1 MSIYKCNPEWPVCLY
16 DFTFKNRNP
25 NFFSYKV
32 KRDFSAYLRP
42 DYYPADAKPCEA
54 QKEKPDWA
62 ENGLENSDSELLVVR
77 NQHLCV
83 CHPKF
88 ETRF

>member
-32 KRDFSAYLRP
+32 KKDLTAYLRP
-42 DYYPADAKPCEA
+42 DYYPVKKACEA
-54 QKEKPDWA
+54 
-62 ENGLENSDSELLVVR
+62 
-77 NQHLCV
+77 
-83 CHPKF
+83 
-88 ETRF
+88 